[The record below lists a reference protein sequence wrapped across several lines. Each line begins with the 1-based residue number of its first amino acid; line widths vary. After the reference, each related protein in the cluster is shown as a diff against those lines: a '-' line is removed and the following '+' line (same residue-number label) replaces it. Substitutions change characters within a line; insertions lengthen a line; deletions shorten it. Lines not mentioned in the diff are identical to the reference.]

1 MKKRDIYLVLVL
13 LIIAVLMFVFINMSH
28 QTAGNRIRI
37 TIDGEVYGTYSL
49 EDDQTIEIKED
60 LGINTVQIKDG
71 RAKMIEADCPD
82 GYCMDQ
88 NEISRE
94 NETIVCLPHKL
105 VVEVIL
111 EDETGSEI
119 DGISK

>member
-1 MKKRDIYLVLVL
+1 
-13 LIIAVLMFVFINMSH
+13 MFVFINMSH

-82 GYCMDQ
+82 KTCVNMG
-88 NEISRE
+88 ILKSAF
-94 NETIVCLPHKL
+94 TPIVCLPNHL
-105 VVEVIL
+105 VIQYVN
-111 EDETGSEI
+111 DDKEI
-119 DGISK
+119 DATVN

>member
-1 MKKRDIYLVLVL
+1 
-13 LIIAVLMFVFINMSH
+13 MFVFINMSH

-71 RAKMIEADCPD
+71 KAKMIEADCPD
-82 GYCMDQ
+82 GYWHGSKMKSVEKMRQ
-88 NEISRE
+88 SFVYHI
-94 NETIVCLPHKL
+94 KL